1 MSINPDMKN
10 RMFLE
15 GNHGGQFAPAEGGQF
30 ESATHGQFKSAEGG
44 QFDRS
49 LQQTTG
55 SKDSGVKKRR
65 NPHLVDIECY
75 I

>member
-10 RMFLE
+10 WMFLE

-44 QFDRS
+44 QIDRS
-49 LQQTTG
+49 LQSTLLFASTQQNVF
-55 SKDSGVKKRR
+55 SW
-65 NPHLVDIECY
+65 P
-75 I
+75 